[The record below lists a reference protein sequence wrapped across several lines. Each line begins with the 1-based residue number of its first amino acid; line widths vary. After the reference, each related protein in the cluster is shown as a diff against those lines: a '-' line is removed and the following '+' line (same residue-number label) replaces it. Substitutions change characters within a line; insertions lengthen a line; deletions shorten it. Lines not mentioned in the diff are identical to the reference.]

1 MNHRPDTVARLQA
14 KLDAGM
20 PKPLAIP
27 DITVPQNL
35 PYLNTFI
42 KEGAHSST
50 RCSPHSP
57 EARRSLPASNS
68 SASHESF
75 DLMGYAP
82 SSSPRLGPCTRD
94 PAVFPSPLPDRWP
107 PQSRTNSEMQAHF
120 IPFGMR
126 SRIWGS
132 LALAMVMMRPTR
144 QEL

>member
-1 MNHRPDTVARLQA
+1 MNHRPDNVARLQA
-14 KLDAGM
+14 KLDAVM
-20 PKPLAIP
+20 SEPLAIP

-42 KEGAHSST
+42 KEGIRVHGAVPTLQKRVVSS
-50 RCSPHSP
+50 
-57 EARRSLPASNS
+57 PASNS

-75 DLMGYAP
+75 EISWATHRRRHPGLVHAP
-82 SSSPRLGPCTRD
+82 ATPLCSSRRSLTGG
-94 PAVFPSPLPDRWP
+94 F

-132 LALAMVMMRPTR
+132 LALAMMKMRPTR
-144 QEL
+144 QER